1 MKKVCTIVIAIL
13 LILGSYNVVNALT
26 DAELQQKRIELNQKI
41 EEAGKNIENIE
52 VELTENLEAINA
64 LDEEIYLYEEQIN
77 TLSQNLSNIEKQI
90 IESEALLKEIEA
102 KYEYQKGLLE
112 KRLLYA
118 YKSGKTRYLDVLLS
132 STDIMDF
139 ISKYH
144 FVSEMVRYDEN
155 LLESIAIQK
164 NKIEEI
170 NKQLVTTK
178 ENLKSYKDEQKKITI
193 SIENSKLIR
202 NSYINKLN
210 EEELKIKEEL
220 NIYQDELNLI
230 ELEILLAAMEGTS
243 SEFVGGTFAWP
254 APGYYTITS
263 SYGMRF
269 HPVIKLYRNHSGI
282 DIGAPLG
289 SYVIAANDG
298 IVTKATYSYSYGN
311 MIMIDHG
318 GGVTTLYA
326 HGSELLAQVG
336 DVVKRGDAIMKAGS
350 TGWSTGPHLHFEIR
364 INGATID
371 PYPYITSNNL

>member
-1 MKKVCTIVIAIL
+1 MKKSTSI
-13 LILGSYNVVNALT
+13 
-26 DAELQQKRIELNQKI
+26 KI
-41 EEAGKNIENIE
+41 
-52 VELTENLEAINA
+52 
-64 LDEEIYLYEEQIN
+64 
-77 TLSQNLSNIEKQI
+77 
-90 IESEALLKEIEA
+90 
-102 KYEYQKGLLE
+102 GLLE

-132 STDIMDF
+132 SKDIMDF

-144 FVSEMVRYDEN
+144 LISEMIRYDET
-155 LLESIAIQK
+155 LLESITNQK
-164 NKIEEI
+164 NKITEI
-170 NKQLVTTK
+170 NQQLESTK
-178 ENLKSYKDEQKKITI
+178 ENLKAYKDEQKKAAI
-193 SIENSKLIR
+193 SLENSKLIR

-210 EEELKIKEEL
+210 EDELKIKEEL
-220 NIYQDELNLI
+220 DMYQEELDLV
-230 ELEILLAAMEGTS
+230 ELEILVAAMDGTS

-263 SYGMRF
+263 QYGMRF

-298 IVTKATYSYSYGN
+298 IVTKSTYSYSYGN

-326 HGSELLAQVG
+326 HGSELLVNVG
-336 DVVKRGDAIMKAGS
+336 DVVKRGTAIMKAGS

-364 INGATID
+364 INGVTLN
-371 PYPYITSNNL
+371 PYPYITSGTNSNTNESN